1 MIKHFKII
9 LSILVCAAAGCM
21 TSMPIYAQ
29 ESLSLS
35 NGKINIAWEKY
46 NGKWVITLFEGK
58 TPEGYKALGLPSGK
72 YGFLYDNVKPTIKP
86 LYIVE
91 KGDTLDFPEQT
102 FKCVKPDFL
111 RSISAVPMNQCGK
124 YSSFFPNRGW
134 KEGKAVMFEH
144 LTEYGVHTAK
154 WELDKAYCS
163 DINVEIA
170 LTASKD
176 GYYSLSSPTITALE
190 EDELGWGIVPGFYQ
204 GNQLQNSFPLSYAYA
219 QGLPKYPVLCREST
233 ITTMASIL
241 SNKSGMT
248 MAVIPE
254 PGQDRN
260 PYEKD
265 QVTHVK
271 SWNIAL
277 SHMNRERQLTPMAYH
292 PVLGENG
299 SYLKKGETVKFRF
312 RITLQN
318 SDWYTV
324 YKHAV
329 YDIYH
334 LDYSYQLKE
343 NKRSLTERLIKL
355 YDYVMDDKTALWN
368 EETYKGQKIIAQSY
382 MADVS
387 GADKDA
393 MKNSDI
399 GAVWMLAKLTQDSLM
414 KKTRIPGIRN
424 FKILQQAREG
434 FFKGAV
440 EGQYY
445 LANSKKFTEEWGS
458 HFEPVAITYYTMAD
472 LGNIL
477 LFEPD
482 NKEILELLRN
492 GAERLLDWQQP
503 DGSWAVA
510 YDRVTHKPIYTDLT
524 DFRPT
529 FYGLIIAYRVLGDEK
544 YLAAAVKAADWL
556 IEHSIQKGNF
566 LGVCGDVRFVNDF
579 ATIQIAGAMLELYEL
594 TSVRKYMDAAIETG
608 KMYTTSI
615 YTHPIPTREVKWL
628 NGKKVEDWQLSQVAL
643 NFEHGGSMGSAVN
656 AGPILLTS
664 HCGFFLK
671 LYSLTKDRIFR
682 DMARLGAMGRDA
694 FVNEDT
700 GVASYY
706 WNRFDHGAGFFPHHA
721 WWQIG
726 WIYDYLL
733 SEAELRSNGN
743 ISFPRGFMTPKVGT
757 HRTAGFA
764 PGTIDGKKVN
774 LLLRKRLI
782 SLDNPNVDYITA
794 QSEDGKFLFVV
805 LLNNQSKE
813 NTLTMNVEIPQLVF
827 DKNLRNYT
835 EKIKMNA
842 FGFKIIKIKL

>member
-1 MIKHFKII
+1 
-9 LSILVCAAAGCM
+9 
-21 TSMPIYAQ
+21 
-29 ESLSLS
+29 
-35 NGKINIAWEKY
+35 
-46 NGKWVITLFEGK
+46 
-58 TPEGYKALGLPSGK
+58 
-72 YGFLYDNVKPTIKP
+72 
-86 LYIVE
+86 
-91 KGDTLDFPEQT
+91 
-102 FKCVKPDFL
+102 
-111 RSISAVPMNQCGK
+111 
-124 YSSFFPNRGW
+124 
-134 KEGKAVMFEH
+134 
-144 LTEYGVHTAK
+144 
-154 WELDKAYCS
+154 
-163 DINVEIA
+163 
-170 LTASKD
+170 
-176 GYYSLSSPTITALE
+176 
-190 EDELGWGIVPGFYQ
+190 
-204 GNQLQNSFPLSYAYA
+204 
-219 QGLPKYPVLCREST
+219 
-233 ITTMASIL
+233 
-241 SNKSGMT
+241 MT